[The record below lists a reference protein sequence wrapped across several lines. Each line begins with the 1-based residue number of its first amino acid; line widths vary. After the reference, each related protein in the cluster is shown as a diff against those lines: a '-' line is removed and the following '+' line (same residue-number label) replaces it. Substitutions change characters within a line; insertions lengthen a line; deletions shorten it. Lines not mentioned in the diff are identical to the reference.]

1 MSSHSPL
8 VTMISALAALTG
20 SFAAGST
27 HADACDPLY
36 QAGIKSIQTPHH
48 VYSTTTPRG
57 GKPQSGE
64 AIYAGGVE
72 YLQLRGKWMRSPVTN
87 KDMLDAAQEK
97 LKTHPDVCTA
107 AGDQAIGG
115 QAVSVYTARNK
126 EMGTQQTVRI
136 FKSSGLMQGGTLTLP
151 DGTLVE
157 SRYEYA
163 NVQAPA
169 GVK

>member
-1 MSSHSPL
+1 
-8 VTMISALAALTG
+8 
-20 SFAAGST
+20 
-27 HADACDPLY
+27 
-36 QAGIKSIQTPHH
+36 
-48 VYSTTTPRG
+48 
-57 GKPQSGE
+57 
-64 AIYAGGVE
+64 
-72 YLQLRGKWMRSPVTN
+72 MRSPVTN

-107 AGDQAIGG
+107 TGDQAIGG

-126 EMGTQQTVRI
+126 EMGTQQIVRI